1 MKALPILVTF
11 CLLQALMCVSLE
23 VTTEALTNAVKKS
36 APFLK
41 VFHQETLNINPRDTL
56 SNVKLQYSVLN
67 PWNIQFR
74 FDDFGLLHIK
84 YVNLKIKITGTSRVS
99 IIAFRLSSNFNAE
112 LSNFSWEQIYAV
124 KVNDKG
130 NGKVELKQTKTSEGE
145 ANYNV
150 NKLTLQ
156 ANSKVSGKEL
166 ETNVKAQIKLLNLD
180 PLKQQL
186 RKVTDLILETLQTDL
201 NK

>member
-23 VTTEALTNAVKKS
+23 VTTEALYNAVKKS

-84 YVNLKIKITGTSRVS
+84 YVNLKIKVTGTSRVS

>member
-1 MKALPILVTF
+1 MINKTALDEFGMGATG
-11 CLLQALMCVSLE
+11 
-23 VTTEALTNAVKKS
+23 TTCHTG
-36 APFLK
+36 P
-41 VFHQETLNINPRDTL
+41 
-56 SNVKLQYSVLN
+56 VLN

-130 NGKVELKQTKTSEGE
+130 NGKVELKNTKTSEGE